1 LVRAPTNASWLCQ
14 LAGWVGVGARPQAR
28 GGRLRDNARPGARRA
43 APQDPRMLV
52 IGVAGT
58 ELTAQERDW
67 LQHHACAG
75 VILFTRNFASRAQ
88 VAELSQ
94 AIREA
99 APRPQLVCVDQEG
112 GRVQRFRDGY
122 SALPPLERFGE
133 LYARDPGAALEQ
145 AERHAWLMASE
156 VRASGVD
163 LSFAPVV
170 DLGRGNRAIGD
181 RAFSAD
187 PQVVAAF
194 ARAYVRGM
202 HAAGMAATL
211 KHFPGHGSVLEDTH
225 FDEAVDDRPLDE
237 IRAQDLVPFAAGI
250 EAGADA
256 VMLAHVA
263 YPQVAPEPAGY
274 SKRWIGEILR
284 DEMGFRGVVF
294 SDDIGMAAAFSA
306 GGIRARIHAHLDA
319 GCDVVLVCHPEL
331 VEESLAA
338 VEGRRLETMA
348 VINLIGRGPMAWDG
362 LLADARYRDA
372 RRSVLGDAAGGGA
385 GQGGAPA

>member
-1 LVRAPTNASWLCQ
+1 
-14 LAGWVGVGARPQAR
+14 
-28 GGRLRDNARPGARRA
+28 
-43 APQDPRMLV
+43 MLV
-52 IGVAGT
+52 IGIAGH

-67 LQHHACAG
+67 LQHDACAG
-75 VILFTRNFASRAQ
+75 VILFARNFASKAQ

-122 SALPPLERFGE
+122 SALPSLEGFGRR
-133 LYARDPGAALEQ
+133 YAQDREAALQLARE
-145 AERHAWLMASE
+145 HAWLMASE

-187 PQVVAAF
+187 PGVVAAF
-194 ARAYVRGM
+194 TRAYVQGM
-202 HAAGMAATL
+202 HEAGMAATL

-225 FDEAVDDRPLDE
+225 VDDAIDDRPLE
-237 IRAQDLVPFAAGI
+237 AIRALDLVPFAAGI
-250 EAGADA
+250 DAGADA
-256 VMLAHVA
+256 VMMAHVA
-263 YPQVAPEPAGY
+263 YPQVDKDPAGY
-274 SKRWIGEILR
+274 SRRWIGDILR
-284 DEMGFRGVVF
+284 SEMGFRGVVF

-306 GGIRARIHAHLDA
+306 GGIKARIDAHLDA

-331 VEESLAA
+331 VPESLAA
-338 VEGRRLETMA
+338 VEGRALDTA
-348 VINLIGRGPMAWDG
+348 AIIGLIGRGPMAWDG
-362 LLADARYRDA
+362 LLADTRYTDTRTRIEGLA
-372 RRSVLGDAAGGGA
+372 
-385 GQGGAPA
+385 